1 MSDPRPRPGPQ
12 HPAVREGS
20 RRRRRALGLGLLAG
34 LLAAGLAAPAG
45 GAAPAAAQETS
56 TTTLDT
62 TGTTV
67 AGDTGGTV
75 TGASS
80 STVAGATST
89 TVAAGGQSTG
99 GGLAVTPRV
108 LDLVF
113 RTVTIRN
120 GKDTATLSEAP
131 GDTEVDL
138 AADVL
143 FAFDS
148 DKLTPAAQAD
158 LEDTAKLIR
167 ERAKGA
173 VRVEGHTDSIGS
185 QAYNLGLSQR
195 RAQAVRDALARLLSD
210 RPTQFSVRGFGASK
224 PIAPNKNPD
233 GSDNPKG
240 RARNRRVTV
249 AIPT

>member
-1 MSDPRPRPGPQ
+1 MSDARRGPS
-12 HPAVREGS
+12 PAAH
-20 RRRRRALGLGLLAG
+20 RRRRVALGTGLLAG
-34 LLAAGLAAPAG
+34 LLAAALAAPGG

-56 TTTLDT
+56 TTTLGSGSTVTGETSTTVTGD

-67 AGDTGGTV
+67 AG
-75 TGASS
+75 
-80 STVAGATST
+80 ATT
-89 TVAAGGQSTG
+89 TTAAGGGQAATG
-99 GGLAVTPRV
+99 GLDVTPRV
-108 LDLVF
+108 VDLVF
-113 RTVTIRN
+113 RTVTVRG
-120 GKDTATLSEAP
+120 GKDTATVNEAP

-148 DKLTPAAQAD
+148 AKLTPAAQAE
-158 LEDTAKLIR
+158 LADTAKLIR
-167 ERAKGA
+167 ERAKGT
-173 VRVEGHTDSIGS
+173 VRVEGHTDSVGT
-185 QAYNLGLSQR
+185 QAYNVPLSQR

-210 RPTQFSVRGFGASK
+210 KPTQFSVQGFGASK